1 MGKPRIVIAD
11 ADETYI
17 APLQQKFIEA
27 FFDKIDL
34 EIITEEECFRSLFS
48 APQKMD
54 ILVVSEAF
62 YSIELQRH
70 NIENIFLMTEQS
82 SDGQTSDL
90 LVNKIFKYAKNVKE
104 IFHEIIGSSSDSL
117 CAKTEIKKQTQTI
130 LVTAASGGAGK
141 TTIALGMAACLAQAH
156 KRVLYIDAEFVQNFQ
171 FFLNNTTPISNELI
185 PKFQVGNER
194 LFADVQSHIRR
205 ELFEYLPPFRASI
218 SAYNISFGI
227 FTYLA
232 EQIKKT
238 NVYDFIIIDT
248 DSTFS
253 DEKGDLID
261 HADKVFL
268 VTRQDLYS
276 VYKTNCMLGNI
287 NYSDSDKFLFLCNAF
302 QTEYENTLL
311 NAESHSAFMVN
322 EYIHWIPECEKMH
335 LDELAKVDGLQKI
348 AYSLL

>member
-11 ADETYI
+11 ADEAYI

-117 CAKTEIKKQTQTI
+117 RAKTEIKKQTQTI

-156 KRVLYIDAEFVQNFQ
+156 KRVLYIDADLYRIFVLFD
-171 FFLNNTTPISNELI
+171 NTTPGSQMN
-185 PKFQVGNER
+185 
-194 LFADVQSHIRR
+194 
-205 ELFEYLPPFRASI
+205 
-218 SAYNISFGI
+218 
-227 FTYLA
+227 
-232 EQIKKT
+232 
-238 NVYDFIIIDT
+238 
-248 DSTFS
+248 
-253 DEKGDLID
+253 
-261 HADKVFL
+261 
-268 VTRQDLYS
+268 
-276 VYKTNCMLGNI
+276 
-287 NYSDSDKFLFLCNAF
+287 
-302 QTEYENTLL
+302 
-311 NAESHSAFMVN
+311 
-322 EYIHWIPECEKMH
+322 
-335 LDELAKVDGLQKI
+335 
-348 AYSLL
+348 

>member
-11 ADETYI
+11 ADEAYI

-117 CAKTEIKKQTQTI
+117 EKPQLHWAWQ
-130 LVTAASGGAGK
+130 
-141 TTIALGMAACLAQAH
+141 
-156 KRVLYIDAEFVQNFQ
+156 RVWRRRINGCYTLMLNLYRIF
-171 FFLNNTTPISNELI
+171 S
-185 PKFQVGNER
+185 
-194 LFADVQSHIRR
+194 
-205 ELFEYLPPFRASI
+205 
-218 SAYNISFGI
+218 SF
-227 FTYLA
+227 
-232 EQIKKT
+232 
-238 NVYDFIIIDT
+238 
-248 DSTFS
+248 
-253 DEKGDLID
+253 
-261 HADKVFL
+261 
-268 VTRQDLYS
+268 
-276 VYKTNCMLGNI
+276 
-287 NYSDSDKFLFLCNAF
+287 
-302 QTEYENTLL
+302 
-311 NAESHSAFMVN
+311 
-322 EYIHWIPECEKMH
+322 
-335 LDELAKVDGLQKI
+335 
-348 AYSLL
+348 

>member
-1 MGKPRIVIAD
+1 VGKPRIVIAD

-130 LVTAASGGAGK
+130 LLQAE
-141 TTIALGMAACLAQAH
+141 ALEKPQLHWAWQ
-156 KRVLYIDAEFVQNFQ
+156 RVWRRRINGCYTLMLNLYRIF
-171 FFLNNTTPISNELI
+171 S
-185 PKFQVGNER
+185 
-194 LFADVQSHIRR
+194 
-205 ELFEYLPPFRASI
+205 
-218 SAYNISFGI
+218 SF
-227 FTYLA
+227 
-232 EQIKKT
+232 
-238 NVYDFIIIDT
+238 
-248 DSTFS
+248 
-253 DEKGDLID
+253 
-261 HADKVFL
+261 
-268 VTRQDLYS
+268 
-276 VYKTNCMLGNI
+276 
-287 NYSDSDKFLFLCNAF
+287 
-302 QTEYENTLL
+302 
-311 NAESHSAFMVN
+311 
-322 EYIHWIPECEKMH
+322 
-335 LDELAKVDGLQKI
+335 
-348 AYSLL
+348 